1 MYDFY
6 MTVRSVTWGQKGRD
20 ALANAGLR
28 CALLRAPREISAGS
42 CAYALAT
49 RRHDAERAKTVL
61 SQAGV
66 SWQGCYFLRH
76 DGSFARMEP

>member
-20 ALANAGLR
+20 ALTKAGLR
-28 CALLRAPREISAGS
+28 CALLRAPREISDGS

-49 RRHDAERAKTVL
+49 RRRDAERAQTVL
-61 SQAGV
+61 TQAGV
-66 SWQGCYFLRH
+66 GWQGCFLQRQ
-76 DGSFARMEP
+76 DGSFMRMER